1 MEKSGVMLAM
11 ERSAPLTGSD
21 FYRFFQ
27 CPHWPY
33 WERFGDKAD
42 RRPLTKEEEK
52 RLADGLAHE
61 REIIASQYG
70 TPDDLSV
77 IKNMEEGSARTLELM
92 RAGVPII
99 YQGWLVDGDWSG
111 RPDLL
116 ERQPGKSLLGD
127 YFYVPVDVK
136 RAHEL
141 KKEHMCQLS
150 FYATLLERVQGHFP
164 SHPAIIN
171 GDGERLA
178 FNASAFQSEFA
189 TIVEQ
194 LERIRSG
201 EMPAPV
207 YRKSCNDTSPWGA
220 ACLRLAESRRD
231 IALLFNVDVKKL
243 KALRSLGVLTID
255 DAAILDVDSLEGR
268 FPGLTRNALEAVR
281 RQAESL
287 VHGSVM
293 IRKPFL
299 DPTMGLEI
307 HFDIESY
314 PPLDRDY
321 LFGFWLGKE
330 YKAFVAE
337 RPEDEGQMWK
347 DFLKWTST
355 LPERYTVYHYANHE
369 VARLSVLAK
378 RYGDLENQ
386 DLERFRNSMVDLKE
400 IAREHV
406 VFPLHFYSLK
416 AIAKFLGFAWEGDV
430 KGGAASV
437 LAYEQWMES
446 GNRSILDAIIQYN
459 REDVQATAHVL
470 YWMRRFAKEIQ
481 RFTKPFPWFQ

>member
-1 MEKSGVMLAM
+1 MQAM

-33 WERFGDKAD
+33 WERFGNPED

-61 REIIASQYG
+61 RDIVTRQYG
-70 TPDDLSV
+70 TPDDLGS
-77 IKNMEEGSARTLELM
+77 IKDPEQAFAKTLELM
-92 RAGVPII
+92 RAGVPVI
-99 YQGWLVDGDWSG
+99 YQGWLIDGDWSG
-111 RPDLL
+111 KPDLL
-116 ERQPGKSLLGD
+116 ERHPGKSLFGD

-141 KKEHMCQLS
+141 KKQHMCQLS
-150 FYATLLERVQGHFP
+150 FYATLLERIQGHFP
-164 SHPAIIN
+164 THPAIIN
-171 GDGERLA
+171 GDGDRLA
-178 FNASAFQSEFA
+178 FDASAFQDEFA
-189 TIVEQ
+189 SIVEQ

-207 YRKSCNDTSPWGA
+207 YRKSCKDTSPWGA

-243 KALRSLGVLTID
+243 KALRSLGILTID
-255 DAAILDVDSLEGR
+255 DAAILDVESLEGR
-268 FPGLTRNALEAVR
+268 IPGLTRNALEAVR

-287 VHGSVM
+287 VHDSVM

-314 PPLDRDY
+314 PPLDLDY
-321 LFGFWLGKE
+321 LFGFWVDGS
-330 YKAFVAE
+330 YKAFVAKTA
-337 RPEDEGQMWK
+337 EDEKRMWK
-347 DFLKWTST
+347 DFLSWVGT
-355 LPERYTVYHYANHE
+355 LPERYTVYHYANYE
-369 VARLSVLAK
+369 ITRLSVLAR
-378 RYGDLENQ
+378 RYGDEENQ

-400 IAREHV
+400 VVREHA

-430 KGGAASV
+430 KGGGESV
-437 LAYEQWMES
+437 LAYEQWLES
-446 GNRSILDAIIQYN
+446 SDRSILDAIIQYN

-470 YWMRRFAKEIQ
+470 AWMRRYAKELQ

>member
-1 MEKSGVMLAM
+1 MKPTE
-11 ERSAPLTGSD
+11 PLTGSD

-33 WERFGDKAD
+33 WERFGDLAD
-42 RRPLTKEEEK
+42 RRPLTKEEEQ
-52 RLADGLAHE
+52 RMSDGLAHE
-61 REIIASQYG
+61 RDIVSKQFGTSDDVSEI
-70 TPDDLSV
+70 TNVD
-77 IKNMEEGSARTLELM
+77 EGVTRTLELM
-92 RAGVPII
+92 RAGAAVI
-99 YQGWLVDGDWSG
+99 YQGWLRDGDWIG

-116 ERQPGKSLLGD
+116 ERQPGKSLFGD
-127 YFYVPVDVK
+127 WYYVPLDVK

-150 FYATLLERVQGHFP
+150 FYAILVERAQGFFP
-164 SHPAIIN
+164 SHPSIIN
-171 GDGERLA
+171 GDGERLSFDA
-178 FNASAFQSEFA
+178 AAFQSEFA
-189 TIVEQ
+189 SIVEQ

-207 YRKSCNDTSPWGA
+207 YRKSCKDTSPWGA

-255 DAAILDVDSLEGR
+255 DAAIMDIDELEGKIV
-268 FPGLTRNALEAVR
+268 GLTRNALEAVR

-287 VHGSVM
+287 VRGSVM
-293 IRKPFL
+293 IRKPFM
-299 DPTMGLEI
+299 DPTRGLEI

-314 PPLDRDY
+314 PPEDLDY
-321 LFGFWLGKE
+321 LFGFWLPDG

-337 RPEDEGQMWK
+337 NAKEEEHLWK
-347 DFLKWTST
+347 DFLAWIET
-355 LPERYTVYHYANHE
+355 LPERYTVYHYANYE
-369 VARLSVLAK
+369 VTRLSVLAK
-378 RYGDLENQ
+378 RYGGDDSASLI
-386 DLERFRNSMVDLKE
+386 RFRNSMVDVKE
-400 IAREHV
+400 IVREQV

-430 KGGAASV
+430 QGGGESI
-437 LAYEQWMES
+437 LAYERWLNA
-446 GNRSILDAIIQYN
+446 GDRKVLDAITQYN

-470 YWMRRFAKEIQ
+470 IWLRKYAKEIQ
-481 RFTKPFPWFQ
+481 NFTKPFPWTN

>member
-1 MEKSGVMLAM
+1 MEKSGLMLAM
-11 ERSAPLTGSD
+11 EPSAPLTGSD

-42 RRPLTKEEEK
+42 RRPLTKEEEA

-61 REIIASQYG
+61 RDIVTSQFG
-70 TPDDLSV
+70 TPDDVSSFSN
-77 IKNMEEGSARTLELM
+77 IDEGVARTLELM
-92 RAGVPII
+92 RAGVPVI
-99 YQGWLVDGDWSG
+99 YQGWLRDGDWIG

-127 YFYVPVDVK
+127 WFYVPVDVK

-150 FYATLLERVQGHFP
+150 FYATLVERVQGHFP
-164 SHPAIIN
+164 THPAIIN

-178 FNASAFQSEFA
+178 FDAASFQSEFA

-194 LERIRSG
+194 LERIRAG

-207 YRKSCNDTSPWGA
+207 YRKSCNDTSPWGK

-243 KALRSLGVLTID
+243 RALRSLGVLTID
-255 DAAILDVDSLEGR
+255 DAATFELESLEGR
-268 FPGLTRNALEAVR
+268 VPGLTRHALETIQ
-281 RQAESL
+281 RQAQSL
-287 VHGSVM
+287 VSGSVL

-299 DPTMGLEI
+299 DQTVGTEI

-314 PPLDRDY
+314 PPVDRDY
-321 LFGFWLGKE
+321 LFGFWIKGE
-330 YKAFVAE
+330 YKAFVADK
-337 RPEDEGQMWK
+337 PEEEEKMWK
-347 DFLKWTST
+347 EFLAWTAT

-369 VARLSVLAK
+369 VSRLSVLAR
-378 RYGDLENQ
+378 RYGDEEDLY
-386 DLERFRNSMVDLKE
+386 LERFQNSMCDLKE
-400 IAREHV
+400 VVREHV

-416 AIAKFLGFAWEGDV
+416 AIAKFLGFSWDGDV
-430 KGGAASV
+430 KGGGESV
-437 LAYEQWMES
+437 LAYERWLES
-446 GNRSILDAIIQYN
+446 SDRSILDAIIQYN
-459 REDVQATAHVL
+459 REDVQATSHVL
-470 YWMRRFAKEIQ
+470 AWLRAHAKDLVRFAP
-481 RFTKPFPWFQ
+481 PFPWK

>member
-1 MEKSGVMLAM
+1 MQSMEST
-11 ERSAPLTGSD
+11 APLTGSD

-52 RLADGLAHE
+52 RLADGLTHE

-70 TPDDLSV
+70 TPVDLGM
-77 IKNMEEGSARTLELM
+77 IKNAEEGAAKTLELM
-92 RAGVPII
+92 REGVPVI

-116 ERQPGKSLLGD
+116 ERQPGQSLLGD

-141 KKEHMCQLS
+141 KKQHMCQLS
-150 FYATLLERVQGHFP
+150 FYATLLDRVQGHFP

-178 FNASAFQSEFA
+178 FDAASFQSEFA
-189 TIVEQ
+189 SIVEQ
-194 LERIRSG
+194 LERIRAG

-207 YRKSCNDTSPWGA
+207 YRKSCKDTSPWGT

-255 DAAILDVDSLEGR
+255 DAAILDVDQLEGQ

-287 VHGSVM
+287 VHDSVM
-293 IRKPFL
+293 IRKAFA

-321 LFGFWLGKE
+321 LFGFWVDNE
-330 YKAFVAE
+330 YKPFVADA
-337 RPEDEGQMWK
+337 PEDEERMWK
-347 DFLKWTST
+347 DFLAWIGT
-355 LPERYTVYHYANHE
+355 LPERYTVYHYANYE
-369 VARLSVLAK
+369 ITRLSVLSK
-378 RYGDLENQ
+378 RYGDEENQ

-400 IAREHV
+400 IVRDHA

-430 KGGAASV
+430 KGGGESV
-437 LAYEQWMES
+437 LAYENWMES

-470 YWMRRFAKEIQ
+470 KWMRRFAKEIQ
-481 RFTKPFPWFQ
+481 QYSLPFPWFE

>member
-1 MEKSGVMLAM
+1 MQSMEQSK
-11 ERSAPLTGSD
+11 PLTGSD

-42 RRPLTKEEEK
+42 RRDLTPEEEK

-61 REIIASQYG
+61 REIVAKQYG
-70 TPDDLSV
+70 TPDDLSEYLDN
-77 IKNMEEGSARTLELM
+77 IDEGVKRTLELM
-92 RAGVPII
+92 RVGVPVI
-99 YQGWLVDGDWSG
+99 YQGWLRDGDWVG
-111 RPDLL
+111 HPDLL
-116 ERQPGKSLLGD
+116 ERQPGKSLFGD
-127 YFYVPVDVK
+127 WFYVPVDVK

-141 KKEHMCQLS
+141 KKEHLCQLT

-164 SHPAIIN
+164 THPAIIN

-178 FNASAFQSEFA
+178 FDASAFQTEFA
-189 TIVEQ
+189 SIVEQ

-201 EMPAPV
+201 EMPEPV
-207 YRKSCNDTSPWGA
+207 YRKSCNDTSPWGK

-255 DAAILDVDSLEGR
+255 DASRLDIDALEGR
-268 FPGLTRNALEAVR
+268 IPGLTRNALEAVR

-287 VHGSVM
+287 VAGSVI
-293 IRKPFL
+293 IREPFL

-314 PPLDRDY
+314 PPVDRDY
-321 LFGFWLGKE
+321 LFGFWVENK
-330 YKAFVAE
+330 YKAFVADK
-337 RPEDEGQMWK
+337 PEDEEKMWK
-347 DFLKWTST
+347 EFLSWLHT
-355 LPERYTVYHYANHE
+355 LPERYTVYHYANYE
-369 VARLSVLAK
+369 IARLSVLSR
-378 RYGDLENQ
+378 RYGDEDNI

-400 IAREHV
+400 VVRKHA

-430 KGGAASV
+430 KGGGESV
-437 LAYEQWMES
+437 LAYERWLES
-446 GNRSILDAIIQYN
+446 GSRSILDGIIQYN
-459 REDVQATAHVL
+459 REDVQATHHVL
-470 YWMRRFAKEIQ
+470 AWLRSHAKDFARYE
-481 RFTKPFPWFQ
+481 RPFPWNS